1 MLFQVPLYR
10 YKSFIT
16 EQIKCYLM
24 DIDISKL
31 EPVRS
36 YATGEIIEVDE
47 TSLRA
52 IIERAEEV
60 LGIHKKQREFKILYF
75 PQAVSALIGGAFS
88 AEERGFHVP
97 QRQHEATLFHEAT
110 HYLMFEEGLLFGPNT
125 SKATFYDCLLDETV
139 AEFAASSVYDYD
151 DFHKDVV
158 SIYERMRKGDPA
170 AIQQF
175 KDTLPSGFLQT
186 PIETL
191 LPWIDFSQLDIISRQ
206 RAIEEKYRKESFE
219 AIEKDVDTLYHSFGN
234 LHPAKA
240 SALIREATRM
250 LAIDNAIAL
259 KNQDIQPKDLVA
271 WLKDGVANG
280 WDSYGLYFCDVAG
293 SMK

>member
-1 MLFQVPLYR
+1 
-10 YKSFIT
+10 
-16 EQIKCYLM
+16 M
-24 DIDISKL
+24 DLDVTKL

-36 YATGEIIEVDE
+36 YATGEVIEVDE
-47 TSLRA
+47 KSLRA

-60 LGIHKKQREFKILYF
+60 LGVQKRPREFKILYF
-75 PQAVSALIGGAFS
+75 PQAVSTLIGGAFS
-88 AEERGFHVP
+88 AEEKGFHVP
-97 QRQHEATLFHEAT
+97 PKQHEATLFHEAT
-110 HYLMFEEGLLFGPNT
+110 HYLMFEELLLFGPNT

-139 AEFAASSVYDYD
+139 AEFAASSVHGYD
-151 DFHKDVV
+151 DFHKNMF

-191 LPWIDFSQLDIISRQ
+191 LPWIDFSQLDIIDRQ
-206 RAIEEKYRKESFE
+206 RAIEEKYRKESFDG
-219 AIEKDVDTLYHSFGN
+219 IEKDVDGLYRSFGN
-234 LHPAKA
+234 LHPVKA

-259 KNQDIQPKDLVA
+259 KNRDIQPKDLVA
-271 WLKDGVANG
+271 WLKDGVAKS
-280 WDSYGLYFCDVAG
+280 WD
-293 SMK
+293 